1 MRSTETTQHKTS
13 CGSSTLLLLHPQLN
27 TPPLRHQHECYQYD
41 PLGVVLT
48 GQDAAGNR
56 VANDPVVEIPYS
68 RRGNVD
74 GFFEMASTRGTVF
87 VYQLVHDR
95 TDGVVSY

>member
-1 MRSTETTQHKTS
+1 MHLKEDSVMNAK
-13 CGSSTLLLLHPQLN
+13 
-27 TPPLRHQHECYQYD
+27 YD
-41 PLGVVLT
+41 PLGVVLLVLI
-48 GQDAAGNR
+48 QEQ
-56 VANDPVVEIPYS
+56 VANSPVVEIPYS

-87 VYQLVHDR
+87 VYQLVRDR